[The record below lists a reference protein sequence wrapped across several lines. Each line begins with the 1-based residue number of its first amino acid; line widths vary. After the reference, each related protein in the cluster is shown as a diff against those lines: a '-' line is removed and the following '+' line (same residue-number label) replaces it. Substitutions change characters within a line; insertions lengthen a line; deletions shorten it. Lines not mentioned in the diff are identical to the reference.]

1 MFTLR
6 KTLLLGVTAALVL
19 AGSSSAATQCARF
32 DKIDHCAI
40 GKATLQLAND
50 GQFLAVSNLGQAGD
64 DGVSSH
70 FKGATTWKADMTM
83 AGGYLGN
90 VATFNAISN
99 GFLTASAKLTLEPEG
114 LVARASFTGAD
125 RPSAY
130 TLEVLRDG
138 VVVASFPGQT
148 TASSVVLAPVDPHFP
163 PISPIPFPIPS
174 PWPWPCPPRPTFELL
189 AAGNCAWGFNFDSEV
204 TVQPAGR
211 ARAAVKGDEIR
222 MVEDVPGPGHY
233 PYTDFDTIETR
244 TNGGILVITGESVS
258 Q

>member
-6 KTLLLGVTAALVL
+6 KTLLLGAAALVL
-19 AGSSSAATQCARF
+19 ASSSSASTQCVRF
-32 DKIDHCAI
+32 DGIDHCAI
-40 GKATLQLAND
+40 GSAQLQLAGD
-50 GQFLAVSNLGQAGD
+50 GQFLAVRKLGRAGD

-70 FKGATTWKADMTM
+70 FKGATTWRADMTM
-83 AGGYLGN
+83 AGGDLGD
-90 VATFNAISN
+90 VASFNAISN
-99 GFLTASAKLTLEPEG
+99 GFLTASARLTLEPEG

-138 VVVASFPGQT
+138 VVVAAFPGQT
-148 TASSVVLAPVDPHFP
+148 TASSVVLGPVDPNFP

-174 PWPWPCPPRPTFELL
+174 PWPWPWPPRPTFELL
-189 AAGNCAWGFNFDSEV
+189 ATGNCAWGFQFDTDV

-222 MVEDVPGPGHY
+222 MVENLPGPGHY
-233 PYTDFDTIETR
+233 PYADFDTIETR

-258 Q
+258 R